1 MIGAVALTGPGLWF
15 WQPMTPIDWG
25 WMLLLSVLAVLGHG
39 LLIKAYEAAE
49 ASGVQPLTYF
59 QLVFSS
65 IVGITL
71 FYGAR
76 RSDVVLGGCDR
87 GRGGAICAMAAEG
100 AGTGGGDR
108 CRAFCPGVRRR
119 GAACPS
125 PAAR

>member
-25 WMLLLSVLAVLGHG
+25 WMLLRSVLAVLGHG

-71 FYGAR
+71 FSGAR
-76 RSDVVLGGCDR
+76 RSDVVLGA
-87 GRGGAICAMAAEG
+87 AIVVAAG
-100 AGTGGGDR
+100 LFALWRQRVRARAG
-108 CRAFCPGVRRR
+108 
-119 GAACPS
+119 
-125 PAAR
+125 